1 MAKQGAGRSRK
12 PLCTTTVHRV
22 MQMGI
27 AEGLKKW
34 YEPPQELSEELA
46 RLLGTSE
53 SDRSLRWPRVSIG
66 FDRIEAKL
74 DQYANPGMC
83 RPDDDSQ
90 PPPTTH

>member
-53 SDRSLRWPRVSIG
+53 SDRLSQGASQRSRRPSRVELRPVQED
-66 FDRIEAKL
+66 DR
-74 DQYANPGMC
+74 
-83 RPDDDSQ
+83 
-90 PPPTTH
+90 

>member
-53 SDRSLRWPRVSIG
+53 LDRLKLR
-66 FDRIEAKL
+66 RITKK
-74 DQYANPGMC
+74 
-83 RPDDDSQ
+83 SS
-90 PPPTTH
+90 T

>member
-12 PLCTTTVHRV
+12 PLCTTTVQRV
-22 MQMGI
+22 MQMAI

-53 SDRSLRWPRVSIG
+53 SDRLSQGASQRSRRPSHVESRPVQED
-66 FDRIEAKL
+66 DR
-74 DQYANPGMC
+74 
-83 RPDDDSQ
+83 
-90 PPPTTH
+90 

>member
-34 YEPPQELSEELA
+34 YEPPQELSQELA
-46 RLLGTSE
+46 RLLARAKEQHLTSV
-53 SDRSLRWPRVSIG
+53 SDSPSAEAVL
-66 FDRIEAKL
+66 DRGKI
-74 DQYANPGMC
+74 D
-83 RPDDDSQ
+83 
-90 PPPTTH
+90 